1 MTVVDPR
8 HLPTSFTIS
17 QARAADLGEHPR
29 LLDGFLYV
37 GLTVLYSE
45 PGLGKSMLAA
55 AVEEHLAYGRPFGPW
70 LPERPHRCLVL
81 DFEGDMR
88 LASERSLTN
97 TPWGL
102 LPSDHGHQIPADIEY
117 QTEVNAQGF
126 FERLTWLEQRL
137 EFGAQQGQPYTY
149 VRIDTMRLF
158 LGAKPHGVNAYE
170 WDAMCLG
177 RLNRLALHYG
187 VALVLVHH
195 TNKSGEVSG
204 STGVAGSA
212 VVVAQLKRNPDN
224 DDECLLL
231 SHKVR
236 VDAPFRYPVV
246 MDERGRW
253 QFTEDITPTQAALAG
268 TKRDVVDLLTRR
280 GPRTMADI
288 REALPERSAQALKT
302 ALRRLR
308 DDYVVTYRHGQ
319 WRFTQQMIQEHPK
332 CLACGTPMEVYE
344 PKQTMHPTCSPD
356 PEEQATAEKWL
367 GLAAVPAQ
375 NAPDPAPAPAALHLE
390 EQARQHDEHQEPEED
405 ELEHDGESDEHPE
418 AQKWPAL
425 RELQAAIDKSRMK
438 PIKVVRKVERDS
450 RPWTLVTEALDGH
463 FRSRSWEGEVP
474 DGTQYVTLLDRN
486 GSYMSAMSS
495 VPVAPNV
502 LKHTGPLGSDPE
514 ARRNFAG
521 LFCILN
527 FEWTDPLIP
536 HPLGRTAEGIAP
548 GQPMWITG
556 SHMEFLDQWAAK
568 KGPDGRGIVPVVDVI
583 DSYTGRRNTSLFE
596 PYYKWSK
603 VVREQTSG
611 EERAQAKQ
619 AMSRAIRSLHPR
631 KARSPF
637 WRPDWHKA
645 VLAQAAIRH
654 WIKAYQ
660 AVHVSEAPAVLL
672 GIGAVDEV
680 AFAVPA
686 DFTEDPKL
694 WVPPGYRFGAGYGEV
709 KHKELQLR
717 DGTKPMSP
725 VTVEQWLNRGRT
737 RRGQ

>member
-1 MTVVDPR
+1 MTVIDPR

-29 LLDGFLYV
+29 LLDGFLYQ

-70 LPERPHRCLVL
+70 IPERAHRCLVL

-102 LPSDHGHQIPADIEY
+102 LPSDHGRPMPADIEY
-117 QTEVNAQGF
+117 ETEFPGVGF
-126 FERLTWLEQRL
+126 FERLAALEQRL
-137 EFGAQQGQPYTY
+137 EFGAQQGQPYSY
-149 VRIDTMRLF
+149 IRVDTMRLF
-158 LGAKPHGVNAYE
+158 IGSKPHGVNAYE
-170 WDAMCLG
+170 WDAACLG

-187 VALVLVHH
+187 IALVLVHH
-195 TNKSGEVSG
+195 TNKAGEVSG

-246 MDERGRW
+246 MDDRGRW
-253 QFTEDITPTQAALAG
+253 QFTEDITPTQASLSG
-268 TKRDVVDLLTRR
+268 TKREVVDLLTRR

-308 DDYVVTYRHGQ
+308 DEYVVTYRHGA
-319 WRFTQQMIQEHPK
+319 WRFTQQVIAEHPV
-332 CLACGTPMEVYE
+332 CIVCGNAMEVYE
-344 PKQTMHPTCSPD
+344 PRQTMHPTCEPD
-356 PEEQATAEKWL
+356 PAEQATAAKWL
-367 GLAAVPAQ
+367 GLPEVP
-375 NAPDPAPAPAALHLE
+375 PPAGPVLE
-390 EQARQHDEHQEPEED
+390 EARQHDEHQDDEDDQAPEEQ
-405 ELEHDGESDEHPE
+405 DEHPE
-418 AQKWPAL
+418 AQRWPAI
-425 RELQAAIDKSRMK
+425 RELQAAIAKSRMK
-438 PIKVVRKVERDS
+438 PIKVIKNVEREHG
-450 RPWTLVTEALDGH
+450 PWPLVVEKMDGH
-463 FRSRSWEGEVP
+463 FRSRAWSGEIPEGTTHVA
-474 DGTQYVTLLDRN
+474 LFDRN

-495 VPVAPNV
+495 VPVAPNA
-502 LKHTGPLGSDPE
+502 LRHTGPLGTDPG
-514 ARRNFAG
+514 ARGARGNLAG
-521 LFCILN
+521 LFRILN

-536 HPLGRTAEGIAP
+536 HPLGRTVEGVAP
-548 GQPMWITG
+548 GEPVWITG
-556 SHMEFLDQWAAK
+556 SHLEFLDQWAE
-568 KGPDGRGIVPVVDVI
+568 KGVTPVVDVI
-583 DSYTGRRNTSLFE
+583 DSWAGNRNTSLFE
-596 PYYKWSK
+596 PFYKWTRT
-603 VVREQTSG
+603 VREQTSG
-611 EERAQAKQ
+611 DDRMEAKR
-619 AMSRAIRSLHPR
+619 AMSRAVRSLHPR

-660 AVHVSEAPAVLL
+660 AVHADESPAVLL
-672 GIGAVDEV
+672 GIGVVDEC

-686 DFTEDPKL
+686 GVEDPKL
-694 WVPPGYRFGAGYGEV
+694 WVPPGYRLGAGYGEV
-709 KHKELQLR
+709 KHKELKV
-717 DGTKPMSP
+717 DGQEVMSP
-725 VTVEQWLNRGRT
+725 VTVEQWQARGR
-737 RRGQ
+737 RPGRGDQ